1 MSVRM
6 RHTRGHSGNRRSH
19 HGLVE
24 PRLSTCKDCGSKH
37 VRHYACGNC
46 GRYRNRV
53 IVDVAALTEKREA
66 KLKARAAEL
75 GGASPEAK
83 EQTVDAVDEKSTD
96 EAVDTTD
103 PANKKGYNTKTERK
117 TFE

>member
-1 MSVRM
+1 M
-6 RHTRGHSGNRRSH
+6 
-19 HGLVE
+19 
-24 PRLSTCKDCGSKH
+24 
-37 VRHYACGNC
+37 RHYACENC

-75 GGASPEAK
+75 GGASPESK
-83 EQTVDAVDEKSTD
+83 EQTVDEKSTD
-96 EAVDTTD
+96 EPIESKD
-103 PANKKGYNTKTERK
+103 PEVKTGYNKKIERK